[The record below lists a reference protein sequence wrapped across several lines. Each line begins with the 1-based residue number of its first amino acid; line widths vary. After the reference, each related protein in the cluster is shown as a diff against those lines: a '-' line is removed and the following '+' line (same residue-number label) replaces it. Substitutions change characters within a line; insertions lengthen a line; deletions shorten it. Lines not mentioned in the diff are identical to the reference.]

1 VPVDEEPVEEA
12 AEDRTDE
19 LLEDAGAEEVDPLGV
34 KVDVGLG
41 SGLGDGLGDGL
52 GEGLGDGLGDGLGL
66 LAGRLEVEEEPPDE
80 VRKESSVPTIDAIE
94 EVEAVAVTPASRLT
108 IVASAV

>member
-52 GEGLGDGLGDGLGL
+52 GEGLGDGLGL

>member
-1 VPVDEEPVEEA
+1 VPVEEEAVEEA

-19 LLEDAGAEEVDPLGV
+19 LLEDAGAGEVDRPGV
-34 KVDVGLG
+34 KVGEGLG
-41 SGLGDGLGDGL
+41 SGLGDGLGEGL
-52 GEGLGDGLGDGLGL
+52 GEGLGDGLGDGTGL
-66 LAGRLEVEEEPPDE
+66 LAGRLEVEEEAPDE

-94 EVEAVAVTPASRLT
+94 EVEVAATPANRLT